1 MIKDEENKMNRQDLR
16 NRKRI
21 VVKIGTTSLTYPN
34 GNINFRCFDRL
45 AAVLTDI
52 RNSGREVILVSSG
65 AIAVGAKRLG
75 LAERPRDIIGKQ
87 ASSAVGQ
94 AILMQYYEKSFNE
107 FNQRVAQI
115 LLTKDIF
122 NYDHKR
128 ANVKNT
134 LSRLIEMGVIP
145 IVNENDTVATEE
157 FNEFSDNDTLAS
169 YVTELIGGDL
179 LILLSDIDGM
189 FTGGPNKDSSAKL
202 ISVIESIDE
211 NILRQAGG
219 SASALGTG
227 GMASKVQAA
236 AKVNAAGCDMVI
248 AKGDD
253 PSVIYKITEGEDVG
267 TLFLRRQP

>member
-1 MIKDEENKMNRQDLR
+1 MNNKSKRDDLK

-21 VVKIGTTSLTYPN
+21 VVKIGTTSLTYAN
-34 GNINFRCFDRL
+34 GNINFRRFDRL

-52 RNSGREVILVSSG
+52 RNSGKEIILVSSG

-75 LAERPRDIIGKQ
+75 LADRPRDTIGKQ

-107 FNQRVAQI
+107 FNQKVAQI

-122 NYDHKR
+122 GYKTKR
-128 ANVKNT
+128 RNVQNT
-134 LSRLIEMGVIP
+134 LEKLLEMGVIP

-169 YVTELIGGDL
+169 YVTELIKGDL
-179 LILLSDIDGM
+179 LIILSDIDGM
-189 FTGGPNKDSSAKL
+189 YTSDPNKDENAEL
-202 ISVIESIDE
+202 ISVIH
-211 NILRQAGG
+211 NINEDILNSAGG
-219 SASALGTG
+219 SVSALGTG
-227 GMASKVQAA
+227 GMVTKVKAA

-248 AKGDD
+248 AKGDNPD
-253 PSVIYKITEGEDVG
+253 IIYSIAEGEDIG
-267 TLFLRRQP
+267 TLFARNDPGEK

>member
-1 MIKDEENKMNRQDLR
+1 MIREDLK

-21 VVKIGTTSLTYPN
+21 IVKIGTTSLTYPN
-34 GNINFRCFDRL
+34 GNINFRRFDRL

-52 RNSGREVILVSSG
+52 RNSGRDIILVSSR

-75 LAERPRDIIGKQ
+75 LSERPRDIVGKQ

-94 AILMQYYEKSFNE
+94 AILMRYYEKSFNE

-128 ANVKNT
+128 TNVKNT
-134 LSRLIEMGVIP
+134 LERLLEMNVIP

-189 FTGGPNKDSSAKL
+189 FTGDPNKDKNAKL
-202 ISVIESIDE
+202 ISVIEKIDE
-211 NILRQAGG
+211 NIINQAGG
-219 SASALGTG
+219 SSSVFGTG
-227 GMASKVQAA
+227 G
-236 AKVNAAGCDMVI
+236 NGN
-248 AKGDD
+248 KG
-253 PSVIYKITEGEDVG
+253 
-267 TLFLRRQP
+267 

>member
-1 MIKDEENKMNRQDLR
+1 MNRKDLK

-21 VVKIGTTSLTYPN
+21 IVKIGTTSLTYPN
-34 GNINFRCFDRL
+34 GNINFRRFDRL

-52 RNSGREVILVSSG
+52 NNSGRDVILVSSG

-75 LAERPRDIIGKQ
+75 LKERPRDIVGKQ
-87 ASSAVGQ
+87 VSSAVGQ

-107 FNQRVAQI
+107 FNQRVTQI

-134 LSRLIEMGVIP
+134 LERLLEMGVIP

-169 YVTELIGGDL
+169 YVTELIEGDL

-189 FTGGPNKDSSAKL
+189 FTGDPNKDKDARL
-202 ISVIESIDE
+202 ISVIDKIDE
-211 NILRQAGG
+211 RILKLAGG
-219 SASALGTG
+219 SSSSFGTG
-227 GMASKVQAA
+227 GMATKVKAA
-236 AKVNAAGCDMVI
+236 LKVNAANCDMVI

-253 PSVIYKITEGEDVG
+253 PGIIYRITEGEAVG
-267 TLFLRRQP
+267 TLFSRG